1 MDIKAEQTTE
11 QNILETAERIFLEKG
26 YALTSTTQIA
36 KEVGCNQA
44 LIHYYFRTKENLF
57 NVIFENKF
65 KTFFQ
70 QSFDLNKLEKL
81 AFNEKLRFI
90 TESHFDMLKK
100 NPKLPL
106 LIINELG
113 RQPEQ
118 VRVLKE
124 KLQALPTKLFAQ
136 LDAELQNEISAG
148 RVRPVNLMD
157 IIATI
162 ISVNVALFLI
172 LPIGGTMLSLD
183 ETQKEMLL
191 EHRRTEHV
199 NIILNYLKP

>member
-26 YALTSTTQIA
+26 YAQTSTTEIA
-36 KEVGCNQA
+36 REVGCNQA

-57 NVIFENKF
+57 NVIFEKKF

-81 AFNEKLRFI
+81 DFTEKLRLI
-90 TESHFDMLKK
+90 TESHFDMLKE

-113 RQPEQ
+113 RQSDQ
-118 VRVLKE
+118 VKVLKE
-124 KLQALPTKLFAQ
+124 KLEALPTKLFAQ
-136 LDAELQNEISAG
+136 LDAELQSEISAG
-148 RVRPVNLMD
+148 RVRPVNLLD
-157 IIATI
+157 IVATI

-183 ETQKEMLL
+183 ETQIELL
-191 EHRRTEHV
+191 LAHRRTEHV
-199 NIILNYLKP
+199 NIILNYIKP